1 MRRKNK
7 QELNNFVNLTKSILR
22 LMQVVFNSF
31 FLDFPKKDL
40 FLFSLTKFKLV
51 WNIVFVDKYLAD
63 FAIIF
68 NAKSMFICVWFLKQ

>member
-51 WNIVFVDKYLAD
+51 WNIVFVDK
-63 FAIIF
+63 
-68 NAKSMFICVWFLKQ
+68 